1 MDDIYEVVTMAA
13 IIVSLVAVIT
23 FIAINHWRIDWS
35 HNPWG
40 RHVMR
45 FSYTYVAL
53 ISVALAG
60 RLFGDYPGR
69 RLAIMAFYIL
79 LAGVMVERV
88 VLTVRQFPGRSRAD
102 AKASQDRTGD

>member
-1 MDDIYEVVTMAA
+1 VDVYESVTLAA
-13 IIVSLVAVIT
+13 IVVSLVAVVT
-23 FIAINHWRIDWS
+23 FIGINHWRIDWR
-35 HNPWG
+35 HNAWG

-53 ISVALAG
+53 ISLALSY

-69 RLAIMAFYIL
+69 KLAIMAFYIL
-79 LAGVMVERV
+79 LAAVMVERV

-102 AKASQDRTGD
+102 AKANRPDV